1 MNADPC
7 TTMHRIITILL
18 SGVGSLSI
26 AHAQNCLPQGIAF
39 NLQSEVNAFPI
50 NHPGCTQIDGFLK
63 IGPSNDGFAGGI
75 TDLTPLS
82 QITSVGGYLLV
93 EFTLGLESLDG
104 LDNLASVGG
113 YVRLDENDNL
123 ADITALSNLTT
134 VGGLLEVRLN
144 QSLTSLEGLG
154 SLSSTGGNVSIR
166 LNDELTD
173 LQGLEGLVDVGG
185 AVAVEGNT
193 ALQSMNGL
201 APQSVGAA
209 FWVKGN
215 PQLTDLKAASGLTS
229 IGGAINLQ
237 DNAALASLE
246 DLAGVTALGGYL
258 RVQDCSLLTDLS
270 PLQNIDPTTITQL
283 LLQDL
288 PGVSDCA
295 LGNICAYLGLPDAQ
309 PTIANNAAGC
319 ASVAEVEAAC
329 ASTSIADATAAAGL
343 AVQLFPNPSL
353 GVVHLQGSWQ
363 PPVDL
368 RVYDPAGRTVHQER
382 VTAATGAAHTL
393 HLAHLL
399 PGAYLLQVQG
409 DKGIATARLIIE
421 RSHP

>member
-1 MNADPC
+1 
-7 TTMHRIITILL
+7 MHRIITLL
-18 SGVGSLSI
+18 LAGAGSLSI
-26 AHAQNCLPQGIAF
+26 THAQNCLPQGISF
-39 NLQSEVNAFPI
+39 NLQSEVNAFPA
-50 NHPGCTQIDGFLK
+50 NHPGCTQIDGFLT
-63 IGPSNDGFAGGI
+63 IGASNDGSAGGI

-82 QITSVGGYLLV
+82 QITSVGGDLLV
-93 EFTLGLESLDG
+93 EFALGLESLDG

-113 YVRLDENDNL
+113 DVRLNSNDNL
-123 ADITALSNLTT
+123 ADLTALANLTT

-166 LNDELTD
+166 LNDGLTD

-185 AVAVEGNT
+185 AVSVEANP

-215 PQLTDLKAASGLTS
+215 PQLTDLSAASGLTS
-229 IGGAINLQ
+229 IGGALNLQ
-237 DNAALASLE
+237 DNTALASLE

-258 RVQDCSLLTDLS
+258 RVQNSPLITDLS

-288 PGVSDCA
+288 PGVSSCA
-295 LGNICAYLGLPDAQ
+295 LANICTYLGLPDAE
-309 PTIANNAAGC
+309 PTIADNGAGC

-329 ASTSIADATAAAGL
+329 ASVGVEAIAGHAGTL
-343 AVQLFPNPSL
+343 RVFPNPATAQIAVEVQEP
-353 GVVHLQGSWQ
+353 GVVHYRITD
-363 PPVDL
+363 VM
-368 RVYDPAGRTVHQER
+368 GRELSGGV
-382 VTAATGAAHTL
+382 
-393 HLAHLL
+393 LAHHSGPARMLDVAEL
-399 PGAYLLQVQG
+399 PQGTYLLEVRG
-409 DKGIATARLIIE
+409 AHGVSVARFIKA
-421 RSHP
+421 

>member
-1 MNADPC
+1 MRPTLA
-7 TTMHRIITILL
+7 LL
-18 SGVGSLSI
+18 PFACLMS
-26 AHAQNCLPQGIAF
+26 APMDAQNCLPQGITL
-39 NLQSEVNAFPI
+39 NQQWEVNAFP
-50 NHPGCTQIDGFLK
+50 NNYPGCTHIDGFLK

-104 LDNLASVGG
+104 LDNLTSVGG

-123 ADITALSNLTT
+123 ADLTALSNLTT

-144 QSLTSLEGLG
+144 QSLTNLEGLG

-166 LNDELTD
+166 LNGWLTD

-185 AVAVEGNT
+185 AVGVESNS
-193 ALQSMNGL
+193 ALQSMNGF

-215 PQLTDLKAASGLTS
+215 PQLTDLSAASGLTS
-229 IGGAINLQ
+229 IGGALNLQ

-246 DLAGVTALGGYL
+246 DLSGITALGGYL
-258 RVQDCSLLTDLS
+258 RVQDCPLITDLS
-270 PLQNIDPTTITQL
+270 PLQHIDPTTITQL

-288 PGVSDCA
+288 PGVSSCA
-295 LGNICAYLGLPDAQ
+295 LASICTYLGLPDAE
-309 PTIANNAAGC
+309 PTIADNGAGC

-329 ASTSIADATAAAGL
+329 SSVGVEAVSNTVAT
-343 AVQLFPNPSL
+343 VRIFPNPATTHITVEVDEP
-353 GVVHLQGSWQ
+353 GVVYCRIMDVMGREMMRVAIVTEGGPLRSLDVTMLPPGTYIMEIVNAAGGS
-363 PPVDL
+363 
-368 RVYDPAGRTVHQER
+368 PARFIKQ
-382 VTAATGAAHTL
+382 
-393 HLAHLL
+393 
-399 PGAYLLQVQG
+399 
-409 DKGIATARLIIE
+409 
-421 RSHP
+421 